1 MIYYQNA
8 TIFDGENL
16 LQGHSLAVT
25 DNKTVS
31 VIADNE
37 VPTDAEVIE
46 LDGGILT
53 PGYVEL
59 QANGG
64 GGVLFNDDPSTEGLQ
79 TILDAHRKYGTVAM
93 LPTFITDSP
102 EKLELGLQAV
112 HDGISA
118 KMHGLIGG
126 HFEGPFISL
135 EKKGT
140 HQPDF
145 IRKPTKDDYERYAKG
160 GLGNSLVTLA
170 PENVPTDFIRH
181 LVDHG
186 FRVNAGHTM
195 AQKEDMLRAYHA
207 GLSGVTHFYNAMP
220 PLQGR
225 DPAVIGTATQLRL
238 HCGIIVDGIHS
249 DPFSLKTA
257 YQLLGKDRLMLV
269 TDSMH
274 TIGVPDMKSFDL
286 TGQTVYVKNDRLVNE
301 NGSLAGAHITM
312 EQSVKNAMKFMQVG
326 IADVLTMAI
335 TTPAKYIRRNDL
347 ASIINRRFDDIL
359 YLDNELN
366 IQELVFHKHNFLPYR
381 KGN

>member
-25 DNKTVS
+25 DNQTVS
-31 VIADNE
+31 VIADE
-37 VPTDAEVIE
+37 EIPTDAEVIK
-46 LDGGILT
+46 LNGGILT

-64 GGVLFNDDPSTEGLQ
+64 GGVLFNDEPNIEGLQ

-102 EKLELGLQAV
+102 EKLDLGLQAIR
-112 HDGISA
+112 DGISA

-140 HQPDF
+140 HQPNF
-145 IRKPTKDDYERYAKG
+145 IRKPGKEDYDRYANASADG
-160 GLGNSLVTLA
+160 GLGHSLVTLA
-170 PENVPTDFIRH
+170 PENVPADFIRH
-181 LVDHG
+181 LVDNG

-274 TIGVPDMKSFDL
+274 TIGMPEMKSFDL
-286 TGQTVYVKNDRLVNE
+286 TGQTVYVKGDRLVNE
-301 NGSLAGAHITM
+301 HGSLAGAHITM

-326 IADVLTMAI
+326 VADVLTMAI
-335 TTPAKYIRRNDL
+335 TTPAKHIRRNDL

-366 IQELVFHKHNFLPYR
+366 IQPIPYDFPPY
-381 KGN
+381 